1 MGQFSPFIRYSA
13 ADRPSGSPRLTLTLQ
28 AKSDLDIEVEARCFI
43 TIIITRDADDPQGQ
57 PCIIHWDPIEDGF
70 GQSGMMLLQY
80 NYPHTNEL
88 QHLQPDLEQLPAK
101 SLHPR
106 EVNTSDP
113 CFKELNPGAS
123 VSWEVALPSVYFD
136 FFQVGKFYNIFWPG
150 SQIPLWDWG
159 TLAEH
164 SNRSLGP
171 KSPAAILPSKIG
183 RSLSIT
189 AEESDIDDVGPLP
202 PSPKPLLAPARMS
215 GAPIFSLSIA
225 GSATLSMKDR
235 TQRGELRY
243 PITATL
249 SYDTAPDAY
258 DGKPVTFHAFKFEGF
273 DRREDGFRLY
283 FRKKDKDDWSP
294 HELGGLFTH
303 HDYRFSTKTP
313 VNVGRNDQ
321 NSFVSLMPGESWSF
335 TREVSDFPKNAAPGD
350 KFRYGFKGAFIDW
363 WDWGNLHDHQDTM
376 VRVNGRVDPQDNG
389 RRPTLAVPASNWV
402 EFTLVE

>member
-1 MGQFSPFIRYSA
+1 MGQFSLFVRYSA
-13 ADRPSGSPRLTLTLQ
+13 ADRPSGSPRLTLSLQ
-28 AKSDLDIEVEARCFI
+28 ASLDLDINVEARYFI
-43 TIIITRDADDPQGQ
+43 TITVTRDADDPQRQ

-70 GQSGMMLLQY
+70 GQPGIMLLRS
-80 NYPHTNEL
+80 NYPYTNKL
-88 QHLQPDLEQLPAK
+88 QPLQPDLEQLRAK

-113 CFKELNPGAS
+113 CFKQLNPGAS
-123 VSWEVALPSVYFD
+123 VSWEVTLPSVYFD
-136 FFQVGKFYNIFWPG
+136 SFQAGEFYNIFWSG
-150 SQIPLWDWG
+150 GQIPLWDWG

-171 KSPAAILPSKIG
+171 KSPAAILPG
-183 RSLSIT
+183 GVRQSLAIA

-202 PSPKPLLAPARMS
+202 PSPEPLLAPNRMI

-235 TQRGELRY
+235 TEVGRPRY
-243 PITATL
+243 SITATL

-258 DGKPVTFHAFKFEGF
+258 DGKPVTFHTFKFKGC

-303 HDYRFSTKTP
+303 HAYRFSTTTP

-321 NSFVSLMPGESWSF
+321 NDFVALIPGESWSY
-335 TREVSDFPKNAAPGD
+335 TREVSDFPQNTAPGD
-350 KFRYGFKGAFIDW
+350 KFRYRFKGAFIDW
-363 WDWGNLHDHQDTM
+363 WNWGNLHDHQDTV
-376 VRVNGRVDPQDNG
+376 VRVNGTVDSQDNG
-389 RRPTLAVPASNWV
+389 RRPTLVVPASNWV